1 MNKKER
7 KKGMK
12 IIWVFFYRGFP
23 KHCSLDFL
31 KSLLSVVMEL
41 K

>member
-7 KKGMK
+7 KEWQSFGF
-12 IIWVFFYRGFP
+12 FFYRGFP